1 MLRQS
6 DPHRIGPYEVV
17 GRLGAGGMGKV
28 YLAESR
34 SGLRLAVKVVRAEHA
49 QDRMFRARF
58 RQEVRA
64 AQTVGGVGTYT
75 ARVVDADTEAERPWM
90 ATEFV
95 EGPNLRDA
103 VLDHGPLPEDAVLTL
118 AAALGEALG
127 AIHGKG
133 MVHRDL
139 KPSNILLAPDGP
151 RVIDFGIVRALEA
164 TSLTRTGTIVG
175 SVGYVSPEQI
185 RNGAEVGPASDVFS
199 LGAVLAYASSG
210 REPFGEGQ
218 DSVIL
223 LRILTRDFDLTGVPK
238 RVLPLVESCLGA
250 EPEERPT
257 PRAVVE
263 AAGHTGRSLRDNTR
277 PGWLAFAPDRS
288 EGDERWLP
296 DRDSGEDRSRV
307 EYVAPATVV
316 SEPSAAD
323 VPTTPPGGTERGPSR
338 RSLLGIASGGLLA
351 SGAGVGGLLFTR
363 DSGGGSPG
371 GSASK
376 SPSPKGSSAARPT
389 VAWRY
394 ESGEPDAAGGP
405 CVGVSSDGGVL
416 YVAVD
421 SGTVRAVSGEGE
433 ELWRVRLQGGGA
445 STPVVTSDAVFCT
458 TWGGDEETP
467 RSLLCAVDLEG
478 QLLWSRNLEGYAS
491 VPVLAGDGVVVG
503 TGTSD
508 AGEIRAYSDDGSEQ
522 WRRTTPAGVTT
533 DPLVADGVVYAG
545 TYGDRLVALDA
556 ADGTVLWSVPAGAD
570 VNSPALVGGKTLV
583 TTSGTESRLHGFDL
597 DGNRIWSSAE
607 LSEVSGCVA
616 AGSLG
621 IVEIGGTLTAIE
633 ADGSKAW
640 TYESGAE
647 WLPGTAVAG
656 ETIYVQ
662 TDSAVHAVGLDG
674 KRRWSVP
681 VDTSGSMV
689 APAAHGTRLYV
700 NTPRGITALDLKV

>member
-6 DPHRIGPYEVV
+6 DPRRIGPYQVE
-17 GRLGAGGMGKV
+17 GRLGAGGMGEV

-34 SGLRLAVKVVRAEHA
+34 SGLRLAVKVVRPEHA

-64 AQTVGGVGTYT
+64 ARTVGGAGTYT

-95 EGPNLRDA
+95 DGPNLRDA

-139 KPSNILLAPDGP
+139 KPSNILLAADGP

-199 LGAVLAYASSG
+199 LGAVLAYAAGG
-210 REPFGEGQ
+210 RAPFGEGQ

-223 LRILTRDFDLTGVPK
+223 LRILTGDFDLTGVPK
-238 RVLPLVESCLGA
+238 RVLPLVESCLNA

-263 AAGHTGRSLRDNTR
+263 AAGHTGRSLRDSTR
-277 PGWLAFAPDRS
+277 PGWLAFTADRP

-296 DRDSGEDRSRV
+296 GRDSGEGARSRV

-316 SEPSAAD
+316 GEPSVAD
-323 VPTTPPGGTERGPSR
+323 LPTEPGGTGRGPSR
-338 RSLLGIASGGLLA
+338 RRLLAIAAGGVLA
-351 SGAGVGGLLFTR
+351 SGAGVGGFLFTR
-363 DSGGGSPG
+363 DSGDGASGGK
-371 GSASK
+371 ASK
-376 SPSPKGSSAARPT
+376 SPSVKASSTPPPT

-394 ESGEPDAAGGP
+394 ESGQLDAAGGP
-405 CVGVSSDGGVL
+405 CAGVSADGRVL
-416 YVAVD
+416 YTAVD
-421 SGTVRAVSGEGE
+421 SGTVCAVSAEGE
-433 ELWRVRLQGGGA
+433 ELWRIRLQGGGA
-445 STPVVTSDAVFCT
+445 STPVVTADAVFCT
-458 TWGGDEETP
+458 TYGGDEETP
-467 RSLLCAVDLEG
+467 WSLLCAVDLKG
-478 QLLWSRNLEGYAS
+478 RFLWSRNLGEHGS
-491 VPVLAGDGVVVG
+491 VPVLAGDAVVVG
-503 TGTSD
+503 AGSTD
-508 AGEIRAYSDDGSEQ
+508 AGEIRAYSADGGVR
-522 WRRTTPAGVTT
+522 WRRTTPGGVTAT
-533 DPLVADGVVYAG
+533 PLVSGGVIYAG

-556 ADGTVLWSVPAGAD
+556 ADGTVRWSVSGGAD
-570 VNSPALVGGKTLV
+570 VNSPTLVGGRTLV
-583 TTSGTESRLHGFDL
+583 TTSDTESRLHGFDL

-607 LSEVSGCVA
+607 LGEAAGCVA

-621 IVEIGGTLTAIE
+621 VVDTGGTVTAIK
-633 ADGSKAW
+633 ADGAKTW
-640 TYESGAE
+640 TYDSGAD
-647 WLPGTAVAG
+647 WLPGLAVAG

-662 TDSAVHAVGLDG
+662 TESAVQAVGLDG

-681 VDTSGSMV
+681 VDTSESMV
-689 APAAHGTRLYV
+689 PPALHGTRLYV
-700 NTPRGITALDLKV
+700 NTDQSITALDLKV